1 MQFSQN
7 KFMPKLTKM
16 GIYFLVFW
24 MLFLLGRALW
34 QNWDLKRSILKLNEQ
49 LITLEQQKKD
59 LENLNLYYSSDSFKE
74 LEARKRL
81 GLKKPG
87 EKLVVLPAT
96 TPSAE
101 VPTPGNFSEE
111 LDKEKKSIA
120 GVTTPTKI
128 PNWLLWWQY
137 FTK

>member
-1 MQFSQN
+1 MQIPGKKIVS
-7 KFMPKLTKM
+7 KTTKI
-16 GIYFLVFW
+16 GVYLLVFW
-24 MLFLLGRALW
+24 MLFLLGRSLW
-34 QNWDLKRSILKLNEQ
+34 QNWDLKHSITKLNEQ
-49 LITLEQQKKD
+49 LVTLEQQKKD

-87 EKLVVLPAT
+87 EKLVVLPAMS
-96 TPSAE
+96 PSAE
-101 VPTPGNFSEE
+101 LATSGNFLEQV
-111 LDKEKKSIA
+111 DQEKKSIA